1 MLGDDNHMA
10 VIIEWIH
17 SSASLNTNPTES
29 FVTAANR
36 GCLSGASWVQ
46 DGRVCAAEGL
56 PWHAAPSVRQKTD
69 GGAVGGAPP
78 KARQAST

>member
-1 MLGDDNHMA
+1 MFSADNHMA

-36 GCLSGASWVQ
+36 GCLSGAAWVQAGGPGLQKASPGTTLHQ
-46 DGRVCAAEGL
+46 DGR
-56 PWHAAPSVRQKTD
+56 RQMGEQRSDAK
-69 GGAVGGAPP
+69 GHIGAQ
-78 KARQAST
+78 RR